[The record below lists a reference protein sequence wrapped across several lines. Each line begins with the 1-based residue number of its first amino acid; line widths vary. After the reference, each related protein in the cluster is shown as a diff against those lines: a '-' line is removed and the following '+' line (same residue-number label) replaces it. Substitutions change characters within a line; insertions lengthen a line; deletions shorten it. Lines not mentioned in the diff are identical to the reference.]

1 MGKAASGASLRYLIH
16 DGEYPVDAFLRSV
29 FFFGQRHR
37 LTLGAKK
44 GTLLAL
50 VTKTTAMTELYS
62 VAVKNNRGDR
72 ALQCSSENQR
82 QWQNFTVYKN
92 KQQ

>member
-62 VAVKNNRGDR
+62 VAVKK
-72 ALQCSSENQR
+72 QQQR
-82 QWQNFTVYKN
+82 QSFTV
-92 KQQ
+92 